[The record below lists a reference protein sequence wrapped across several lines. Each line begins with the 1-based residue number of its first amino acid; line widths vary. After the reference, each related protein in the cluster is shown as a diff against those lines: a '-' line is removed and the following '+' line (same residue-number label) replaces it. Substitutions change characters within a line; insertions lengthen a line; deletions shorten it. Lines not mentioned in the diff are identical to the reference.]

1 MKKINTI
8 IAIAIITSSALLS
21 CSKQA
26 SKPSDPIDDPDQQV
40 TSVVSDSWFSATW
53 QSNGTINEYSRDV
66 AQLGTD
72 IIKDGKTLVFGRG
85 GFEMRIPSPLPTHFD
100 ANYITA
106 SAEVGKVRLTLQGS
120 GTISTSLQFRYIL
133 IPANKMASN
142 LNYDDYNAVCDY
154 YGLQK

>member
-8 IAIAIITSSALLS
+8 IAIAIITSSILLS

-26 SKPSDPIDDPDQQV
+26 SKPSNSVDDHQQV
-40 TSVVSDSWFSATW
+40 TSVVSDGWFSAAW
-53 QSNGTINEYSRDV
+53 QSNGTISEYSRNV
-66 AQLGTD
+66 TQLGTD
-72 IIKDGKTLVFGRG
+72 IIKDGKVLVFGKG
-85 GFEMRIPSPLPTHFD
+85 GFEMRIPSPLPNHFD

-106 SAEVGKVRLTLQGS
+106 SAEVGNLRLTLQGS
-120 GTISTSLQFRYIL
+120 AAISTTLQFRYIL

-154 YGLQK
+154 YGIQQ

>member
-26 SKPSDPIDDPDQQV
+26 SKPSQSFDDHDQQV
-40 TSVVSDSWFSATW
+40 TSVVSDGWFSAAW

-72 IIKDGKTLVFGRG
+72 IIKDGKVLVFGKG
-85 GFEMRIPSPLPTHFD
+85 GFEMRIPSSLPNHFD

-120 GTISTSLQFRYIL
+120 GAISTTLQFRYIL